1 MRALLLLSYPPAAS
15 VCSSILF
22 HSSPVR
28 QAQGEEDRSRRSDNR
43 TKRTRDEDDEDED
56 SDEDSDESSEDDAD
70 DGAPIQNRN
79 NVSKGK
85 KASKEDIRKMVL
97 DLGDTNNGNANVTG
111 LVASLKAKKLEVS
124 IEMVRDVLKE
134 LERAD
139 KISLDGDD
147 FYIAT

>member
-1 MRALLLLSYPPAAS
+1 
-15 VCSSILF
+15 
-22 HSSPVR
+22 
-28 QAQGEEDRSRRSDNR
+28 
-43 TKRTRDEDDEDED
+43 
-56 SDEDSDESSEDDAD
+56 
-70 DGAPIQNRN
+70 
-79 NVSKGK
+79 
-85 KASKEDIRKMVL
+85 MVL